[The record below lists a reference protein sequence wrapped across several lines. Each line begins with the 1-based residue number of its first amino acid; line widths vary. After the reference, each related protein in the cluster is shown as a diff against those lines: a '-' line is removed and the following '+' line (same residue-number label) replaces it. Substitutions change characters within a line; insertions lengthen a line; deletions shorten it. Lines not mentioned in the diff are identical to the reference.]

1 MHLFKLQNQSLKFYF
16 RQMYWLF
23 PQNFLGHV
31 LPCWGTAVL
40 LVRVLSLLV
49 CLGSSYALY
58 MHPVCPYNNCSQR
71 FSLRELRFSPVVI
84 SKKRTSNL
92 ISSKCIKFAQSIFQ
106 SQIKEITLG
115 SSPNVNDVTAQQ
127 GEKVMSRYHC
137 PDTMAPMFTAC
148 KYQ

>member
-1 MHLFKLQNQSLKFYF
+1 MFFAMLGNCGAVSACAITFSLFE
-16 RQMYWLF
+16 
-23 PQNFLGHV
+23 
-31 LPCWGTAVL
+31 CII
-40 LVRVLSLLV
+40 
-49 CLGSSYALY
+49 YALY

-115 SSPNVNDVTAQQ
+115 SSPNVNYVTAQQ
-127 GEKVMSRYHC
+127 GEKVMRVDITVPTPWHQCLLPANISEQLL
-137 PDTMAPMFTAC
+137 TNEVLFVIFSVNIN
-148 KYQ
+148 